1 MQRRADSQ
9 AGMIL
14 LSWGSA
20 NRPMPRFLS
29 PLRSWLKEERRLL
42 PRSARL
48 WWVGIGSLM
57 LLALL
62 LAFEVRRREQRVSD
76 ALATKRLEQ
85 LDLVGAT
92 LSDLRRTAF
101 DWARW
106 DDALS
111 FVQGRNPGFVQRDME
126 QSSLFDGGGVMV
138 LFDRDGEPLIS
149 YRKAGANQ
157 DADQPLRL
165 CAQANLDKLISL
177 ASAVRLFCTGPE
189 QRPYLGILTQ
199 VSNNPSTVPAA
210 GALVMFQPM
219 VSSAQ
224 GPRLQEQLGELAS
237 QLVSGSVPLL
247 DPLPTS
253 LRLYGR
259 DGKPIGLVRQ
269 SSLMPLLESLRDDL
283 LLLLALLLPLLLIR
297 MQLTL
302 AHRRQRLH
310 TLHRERLATERIRR
324 VCEQLDGLLGTP
336 AQTDAPH
343 SLQQRVM
350 DRLVSADAVAQ
361 EPGGHPLALERRLD
375 AFARRF
381 QHFLDGANSL
391 ALLDQ
396 LTQLPNRRFF
406 IEQLALEVQ
415 RHQQDQQPIALLFV
429 DIDRFKEINDSYGH
443 STGDR
448 ALVLLAQRLRQQIGL
463 DDFLARYGGDEFV
476 ILHRLHH
483 ASTADVVQ
491 QHSDSLRFA
500 ERIASA
506 FEGPVD
512 LDGVSIELSLSL
524 GITLLRHDLPK
535 PEAAMQQCDLAM
547 LQAKQN
553 KHNRIAIFDLDRAD
567 PRDSDYELYT
577 DLLQAIRDHQL
588 TVLFQPIVDCQ
599 GLPRGLE
606 ALGRWNH
613 PRRGWVPPEQF
624 LSLAERH
631 RQILRLSDALLRQAL
646 SGFSGIRMG
655 SARPLSLSFN
665 ISPSQLEDPSLV
677 NRIIRQLEHHGIAP
691 VQLTL
696 ELTERGIIEGS
707 AIVQDNL
714 RQLRQQGIRLSLDD
728 FGTGYSSLSLLGQLQ
743 PDEVK
748 IDRSFVM
755 AMKTDPY
762 ALQIIT
768 LLCRMAPAL
777 GFQLVAE
784 GVEDRSTFERLR
796 DLGINRFQG
805 YWFARPMPCVSVDPA
820 AALPPLARG

>member
-1 MQRRADSQ
+1 
-9 AGMIL
+9 
-14 LSWGSA
+14 
-20 NRPMPRFLS
+20 MPHLLS

-42 PRSARL
+42 PRSVKL
-48 WWVGIGSLM
+48 WWVGFSSL
-57 LLALL
+57 LL
-62 LAFEVRRREQRVSD
+62 LAVLLAVEVRRREQSISTALD
-76 ALATKRLEQ
+76 AKRLEQ
-85 LDLVGAT
+85 LDLVAEA

-106 DDALS
+106 DDSLQ
-111 FVQGRNPGFVQRDME
+111 FVQGRNPGFVQRDLE
-126 QSSLFDGGGVMV
+126 QTSLFDGGGVML
-138 LFDRDGEPLIS
+138 LFDRDGEVLIT

-157 DADQPLRL
+157 LADQPLQR
-165 CAQANLDKLISL
+165 CAEANLDKLTSL
-177 ASAVRLFCTGPE
+177 ASAIRLLCPGAGNHAH
-189 QRPYLGILTQ
+189 LGILTQ
-199 VSNNPSTVPAA
+199 ISNNASTAPAE
-210 GALVMFQPM
+210 GALVMFEPM
-219 VSSAQ
+219 VGSTH
-224 GPRLQEQLGELAS
+224 GPRLRQQLQALAA
-237 QLVSGSVPLL
+237 QLVSHKMQNL
-247 DPLPTS
+247 DSLPSS
-253 LRLYGR
+253 LRLYGA
-259 DGKPIGLVRQ
+259 DGQPIGLLRQ
-269 SSLMPLLESLRDDL
+269 SSLGPLLDSLRDDL
-283 LLLLALLLPLLLIR
+283 LLLLALLVPLLLIR

-302 AHRRQRLH
+302 VHRRQRLH

-324 VCEQLDGLLGTP
+324 VCQQLDGLLGPQGQADET
-336 AQTDAPH
+336 Q
-343 SLQQRVM
+343 SVQRRVM
-350 DRLVSADAVAQ
+350 DRLVSPDNLGP

-381 QHFLDGANSL
+381 QHFLDGAHNL

-415 RHQQDQQPIALLFV
+415 RHQQEQQPIALLFV
-429 DIDRFKEINDSYGH
+429 DIDRFKEINDSFGH
-443 STGDR
+443 STGDL
-448 ALVLLAQRLRQQIGL
+448 ALVLVAQRLRQQIGL
-463 DDFLARYGGDEFV
+463 HDFLARYGGDEFV
-476 ILHRLHH
+476 ILHQLDK
-483 ASTADVVQ
+483 AAPSDVEH
-491 QHSDSLRFA
+491 QHSNSLRFA
-500 ERIASA
+500 ERIAAA

-512 LDGVSIELSLSL
+512 LDGVAIELNLSL
-524 GITLLRHDLPK
+524 GITLLRPDLPR

-599 GLPRGLE
+599 GFPRAVE

-646 SGFSGIRMG
+646 TGFASIQVASGQ
-655 SARPLSLSFN
+655 PLSLSFN

-677 NRIIRQLEHHGIAP
+677 NRIIRQLELYRIAP

-696 ELTERGIIEGS
+696 ELTERGILEGS
-707 AIVQDNL
+707 VIVQDNL
-714 RQLRQQGIRLSLDD
+714 KQLRQQGIRLSLDD
-728 FGTGYSSLSLLGQLQ
+728 FGTGQSSLSLLSQLQ

-755 AMKTDPY
+755 AMESDPY

-777 GFQLVAE
+777 GFELVAE
-784 GVEDRSTFERLR
+784 GVEDSSSFERLR
-796 DLGINRFQG
+796 ELGINRFQG
-805 YWFARPMPCVSVDPA
+805 YWFARPMPCASVDATAPLPQL
-820 AALPPLARG
+820 ALG